1 MAARGDFGMHML
13 LGRPLYLDEH
23 QGRLKATNEVGRE
36 SLVAY
41 LFPKESSAKRAE
53 KGMN

>member
-1 MAARGDFGMHML
+1 MHMQIGFI
-13 LGRPLYLDEH
+13 GRPLYLDEH

-53 KGMN
+53 KEAWMN